1 MIHFI
6 TDKYLRTEHNRR
18 TPTPNF
24 DQLNNYTM
32 THADYDAIIVGAG
45 FAGIYQLYRLRQQ
58 NLSVILLE
66 AGEDVGGTWHWNRYP
81 GASSDVHSFTYR
93 YSWDKDLLQTHPW
106 KNHYLTQPEVQ
117 AYLSRVVEK
126 YDLRKYIRFNTQLK
140 GASFNEEKGTWTV
153 ETTGEK
159 SLTTHYLLTALG
171 ALTNKNYPNIKN
183 FDSFE
188 GEVYH
193 TAAWPKEYDFRNKR
207 VGIVGN
213 GSTGSQLL
221 VALAK
226 EAKHVTSF
234 QRSAQWNVPNG
245 NRPVTEEERA
255 EINAHYDEIWDGV
268 RNSTVAFGF
277 PESTIPTFSV
287 DEEERQR
294 RFQEAWDKGN
304 GFRFMFGVF
313 SDTTTDRKANNA
325 ACAFIQSK
333 IEEIVK
339 DPETRRRLIPTEP
352 YARRPICNNGYYE
365 TFNRDNVS
373 LVSLKETPF
382 TELTPKGAKTSDG
395 IEHAL
400 DVLIFATGFD
410 AVTGSYA
417 QLDIRGRN
425 GQTLKEHWAEAAT
438 SYLGFS
444 AASFPNLFLI
454 SGPHHPFTNAPPQI
468 EAQVEF
474 ISDLIAHVGTLGT
487 VEATAQAEK
496 DFSDLSNKIVEGSI
510 FHETKGW
517 VFGENVKGKKHSTL
531 FWFGGLKAYRE
542 YLQGVVDN
550 GYRGFEIS
558 RQGVAL

>member
-1 MIHFI
+1 MS
-6 TDKYLRTEHNRR
+6 YEE
-18 TPTPNF
+18 
-24 DQLNNYTM
+24 
-32 THADYDAIIVGAG
+32 YDAIVVGAG
-45 FAGIYQLYRLRQQ
+45 FAGIYQLYRLREQ
-58 NLSVILLE
+58 NLSVILIE

-93 YSWDKDLLQTHPW
+93 YSWDKELLQTYPW

-117 AYLSRVVEK
+117 AYLRNVVDK
-126 YDLRKYIRFNTQLK
+126 HGLRKYIRFNTHFT
-140 GASFNEEKGTWTV
+140 GAKFDEQKVVWAVDTSDGKA
-153 ETTGEK
+153 
-159 SLTTHYLLTALG
+159 LTTHYLFTALG
-171 ALTNKNYPNIKN
+171 ALSDMNYPDIKN
-183 FDSFE
+183 LNSFE

-193 TAAWPKEYDFRNKR
+193 TAAWPSSYDFHNKR
-207 VGIVGN
+207 IGIVGN

-234 QRSAQWNVPNG
+234 QRNAQWNVPNG
-245 NRPVTEEERA
+245 NRPVPDEERA
-255 EINAHYDEIWDGV
+255 EINANYNEIWDAV
-268 RNSTVAFGF
+268 HNSAVAFGF

-287 DEEERQR
+287 DDEERRR

-313 SDTTTDRKANNA
+313 SDTTTNRSANDA

-339 DPETRRRLIPTEP
+339 DPVTRQRLIPTEP

-365 TFNRDNVS
+365 TFNQENVS

-382 TELTPKGAKTSDG
+382 TEITTRGVKTSDG
-395 IEHAL
+395 VEHEL

-410 AVTGSYA
+410 AVTGSYSH
-417 QLDIRGRN
+417 LDIRGRD
-425 GQTLKEHWAEAAT
+425 GQTLKEHWAAAPT

-444 AASFPNLFLI
+444 ASSFPNLFLI

-468 EAQVEF
+468 EAQVNF
-474 ISDLIAHVGTLGT
+474 ISDLVAHVGTLGT
-487 VEATAQAEK
+487 VEATAEAEQE
-496 DFSDLSNKIVEGSI
+496 FSDLSNEIVKGTI
-510 FHETKGW
+510 FHEPKGW
-517 VFGENVKGKKHSTL
+517 VFGDNVKGKKHSTL

-542 YLQGVVDN
+542 YLRDVEEKEYK
-550 GYRGFEIS
+550 GYRITREN
-558 RQGVAL
+558 AL